1 MPTYPVPTYF
11 MLIYPILT
19 CPSYPTPT
27 YAIHAYP
34 IPVSC
39 SFLSA
44 YLSSLGVFVFQP
56 SYFQSVFHSGL
67 PIFKKKSDPVR
78 TQISHIQYSCT
89 CIQQKIILIFI
100 LPSFVLFRSFFT
112 GH

>member
-27 YAIHAYP
+27 YAVHAYP
-34 IPVSC
+34 IPVSY

-56 SYFQSVFHSGL
+56 SYFQSVICIPFWLAHI
-67 PIFKKKSDPVR
+67 PPKKSDPVR
-78 TQISHIQYSCT
+78 TQISHILLHLYLE
-89 CIQQKIILIFI
+89 KK
-100 LPSFVLFRSFFT
+100 SF
-112 GH
+112 

>member
-67 PIFKKKSDPVR
+67 PIFHQKKSDPVR
-78 TQISHIQYSCT
+78 THISHILLHLYSAKNHFNSHFT
-89 CIQQKIILIFI
+89 LI
-100 LPSFVLFRSFFT
+100 SSVSSFFT